1 MTFISYLS
9 AQIEKSAFFLNDLI
23 ISFFPFFASYLN
35 DYPETI
41 MIIIGFGGQ
50 SLFAARFIIQWLSSE
65 SVGKSVIP
73 VAFWY
78 FSISGGLVLLTY
90 AIWRKDPVIIAGQSV
105 GVFIYA
111 RNLYFINREKKENK
125 VNLPK

>member
-1 MTFISYLS
+1 MSFISYLS
-9 AQIEKSAFFLNDLI
+9 AQIEKFAFFFNDLI

-41 MIIIGFGGQ
+41 MIVIGFGGQ
-50 SLFAARFIIQWLSSE
+50 ALFAARFIIQWLSSE

-90 AIWRKDPVIIAGQSV
+90 AIWTQDPVIIAGQSV

-125 VNLPK
+125 VSLSE